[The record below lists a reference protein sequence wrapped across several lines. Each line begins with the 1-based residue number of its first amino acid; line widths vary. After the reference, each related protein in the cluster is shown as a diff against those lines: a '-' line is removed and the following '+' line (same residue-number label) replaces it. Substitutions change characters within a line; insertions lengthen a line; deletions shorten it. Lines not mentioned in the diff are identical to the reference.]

1 MKECIWQVEEQ
12 TWYDSGQNITSIMHS
27 AHRDGSLTRKQ

>member
-1 MKECIWQVEEQ
+1 MFGKLRNRLGIIPGRKTIISVM
-12 TWYDSGQNITSIMHS
+12 GS